1 MEPHGPLRDCEYRH
15 SPVVL
20 FSSMVSCETDAFTH
34 VTSRLLYQRNMLSL
48 PQPFRSSP
56 LFYRYRPS
64 RPGVPAYTIFLTV
77 LWLLLALY
85 IITHPD
91 PFGIIILVVMGIF
104 IAGPALF
111 LVIGLRRAP
120 RSLHDPA
127 SDDAPANAQSVDA
140 MNGHHRQNGH
150 GANGT
155 SSATGADTPDETGDI
170 GEMGD
175 APRHETPDTLEDGG
189 SNS

>member
-1 MEPHGPLRDCEYRH
+1 
-15 SPVVL
+15 
-20 FSSMVSCETDAFTH
+20 
-34 VTSRLLYQRNMLSL
+34 MLSL

-56 LFYRYRPS
+56 LFYWYRPS
-64 RPGVPAYTIFLTV
+64 RPGLPAYTVFLTV
-77 LWLLLALY
+77 LWLLLAIY

-111 LVIGLRRAP
+111 LLIGLRRAP
-120 RSLHDPA
+120 RPLHDLA
-127 SDDAPANAQSVDA
+127 LDDTSVNAHSVDA
-140 MNGHHRQNGH
+140 MNGHHRPNGYS
-150 GANGT
+150 ANGT
-155 SSATGADTPDETGDI
+155 GYATGADAPGATSDI

-189 SNS
+189 SNP